1 MEDAIKKGRICL
13 ESLDLGVIGVI
24 RNVCVCVC
32 RPVTVGVFGAN
43 LKA

>member
-1 MEDAIKKGRICL
+1 MEGADKKGGICL

-32 RPVTVGVFGAN
+32 RSVTVGVFGAT

>member
-1 MEDAIKKGRICL
+1 MEGADKKGGICL

-24 RNVCVCVC
+24 RNVCVC
-32 RPVTVGVFGAN
+32 RSVTVGVFGAN